1 MGGEEGEKD
10 EVKVKFEVVEL
21 KKKVEIIDEM
31 KGVENLRKEELQCLV
46 EIGGIIDIKYMVEK
60 EEGR

>member
-31 KGVENLRKEELQCLV
+31 KGVENLRKEEL
-46 EIGGIIDIKYMVEK
+46 
-60 EEGR
+60 